1 MAGGFKWIGSQSSDP
16 RGVTKTFP
24 VAVGHST
31 RLAIGDA
38 VIITS
43 TANAAGVQ
51 EVDAAAAGAA
61 VTGHIVGVVPNFATE
76 SFTDTGLAAATLGSV
91 LVNCDPRA
99 EFEVDVS
106 NGPLAITDVGL
117 NCPLVATAATVSG
130 GLTISNMTVN
140 ATGKATTALMEYRI
154 VKLLTGSDG
163 VLGSRCV
170 VRLNWSTVV
179 PGAAGV

>member
-1 MAGGFKWIGSQSSDP
+1 MAGGFLWIGSQSDDP
-16 RGVTKTFP
+16 RGKVKTYP
-24 VAVGHST
+24 VAVGHAS

-43 TANAAGVQ
+43 TSNAAGVQ

-61 VTGHIVGVVPNFATE
+61 ITGHIVGIVPNFATE
-76 SFTDTGLAAATLGSV
+76 SFTDLGLAASTLGSV
-91 LVNCDPRA
+91 MVNTDPRA

-106 NGPLAITDVGL
+106 NGPLLITEVGL

-130 GLTISNMTVN
+130 GLTISNMTIN
-140 ATGKATTALMEYRI
+140 RTGAATTALMEYRI
-154 VKLLTGSDG
+154 VKLLVGSDG
-163 VLGSRCV
+163 VLGSRAV
-170 VRLNWSTVV
+170 VRLNWSTVI